1 MQMGKALAWVALAV
15 LAAIIA
21 IFVAA
26 GAPIVRDHFKQLTG
40 PSSWQPASRNWNPV
54 QQTTL
59 RVDPG
64 GVLQLTTPAG
74 YMRWFG
80 AYLPSPRLCNYHLSL
95 DARSVDE
102 PAGALYGYGI
112 APGATVTAEGVP
124 QGEGVQYDRGFRAL
138 RYPDYPYDS
147 ADNQS
152 GYIDPEQ
159 NFLDGTAITVNGQW
173 HHWLITVSGT
183 TATVSLDNH
192 QARSLQ
198 LAGGCTGGIYLRIWN
213 GTADFK
219 NITIS
224 KASHW

>member
-1 MQMGKALAWVALAV
+1 MTKALIWLGLAI

-26 GAPIVRDHFKQLTG
+26 GVPVVKDHVKQLIG
-40 PSSWQPASRNWNPV
+40 PSRWQPTGTDWNLV
-54 QQTTL
+54 QQTTMH
-59 RVDPG
+59 VDPG
-64 GVLQLTTPAG
+64 GVLQLTTPPG

-80 AYLPSPRLCNYHLSL
+80 AYLPNPRLCDYSLSL

-102 PAGALYGYGI
+102 PLGALYGYGI
-112 APGATVTAEGVP
+112 APGVTVAADGIP
-124 QGEGVQYDRGFRAL
+124 QGEGVQYDRGFGAL

-159 NFLDGTAITVNGQW
+159 SFLDGTPVPVNGQW
-173 HHWLITVSGT
+173 HHWMIVVSGV
-183 TATVSLDNH
+183 TATVNLDNH
-192 QARSLQ
+192 QARSLH
-198 LAGGCTGGIYLRIWN
+198 LAVACTGGIYLRVWN
-213 GTADFK
+213 GTAYFR

-224 KASHW
+224 KS